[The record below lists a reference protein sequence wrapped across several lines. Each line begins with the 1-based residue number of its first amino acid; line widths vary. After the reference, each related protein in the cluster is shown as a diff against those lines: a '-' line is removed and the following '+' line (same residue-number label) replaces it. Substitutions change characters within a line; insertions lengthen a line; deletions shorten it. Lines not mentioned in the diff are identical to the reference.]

1 MFYLRFSLRTSKVCL
16 IFVSDKRQYC
26 HNNKLTNVKIMTFY
40 ESASKHEAFNDVL
53 QLMNSKD
60 ELRNPELFEAV
71 YNLAIKQG
79 EVTGQLLEQDRK
91 NR

>member
-1 MFYLRFSLRTSKVCL
+1 
-16 IFVSDKRQYC
+16 
-26 HNNKLTNVKIMTFY
+26 MTFY

-53 QLMNSKD
+53 QLMNSKE

-79 EVTGQLLEQDRK
+79 KVTGQLLEQDRK
-91 NR
+91 NK